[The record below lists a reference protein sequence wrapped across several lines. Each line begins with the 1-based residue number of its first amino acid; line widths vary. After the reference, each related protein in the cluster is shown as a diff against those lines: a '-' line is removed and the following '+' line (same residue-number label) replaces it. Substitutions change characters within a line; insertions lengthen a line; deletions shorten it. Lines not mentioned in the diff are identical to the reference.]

1 MAEKAS
7 GRAAKAYG
15 KRSLTFWLVLYVV
28 IGIIVYGIGYVLF
41 MHHGSGSMS
50 Y

>member
-1 MAEKAS
+1 MAEKSS
-7 GRAAKAYG
+7 GRAEKAYG
-15 KRSLTFWLVLYVV
+15 KRSMTFWLVLYAV

-41 MHHGSGSMS
+41 MHHGNESVG